1 MVKVVQYKKN
11 KLLSGRRSSSTDRRR
26 LDNRRRVYSLD
37 YFSQGGIERRKTQ
50 DRRKRRH
57 DRRKGWVRVGDW
69 SSIFIDPDSNTD
81 SL

>member
-37 YFSQGGIERRKTQ
+37 YFSQDGIERRKTQ

-57 DRRKGWVRVGDW
+57 DPARAG
-69 SSIFIDPDSNTD
+69 
-81 SL
+81 